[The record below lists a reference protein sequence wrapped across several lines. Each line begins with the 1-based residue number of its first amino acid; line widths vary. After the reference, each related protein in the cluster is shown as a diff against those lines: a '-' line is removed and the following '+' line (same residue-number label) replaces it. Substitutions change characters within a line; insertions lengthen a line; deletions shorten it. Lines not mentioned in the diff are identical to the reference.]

1 MANFP
6 VYPTPFTSVVQARGA
21 AAVNSIS
28 GPLAASCAVAGIG
41 LGALLTG
48 RAGIALAAIGL
59 VGAVLILLSVRLCSS
74 WERAI
79 VLRAGRI
86 RGVCGPGIFLTVPFL
101 DQIASVVD
109 QRIRTTPVATHETL
123 TRDTTPVDVEAVIFW
138 MVHDPLRA
146 ITELDD
152 FAGSVSM
159 VALTTL
165 REVVSSS
172 DLTVLLEDRSRIDD
186 ELREQI
192 ARKTAEWGVT
202 VQGVEIRD
210 VQLPAGLQ
218 DAMSRQAQA
227 EREKAARVTLA
238 SAERAVALEL
248 AEAAHTYEK
257 TPIALQILQI
267 NRIFEMNKDRG
278 TTILMPTTM
287 ADAMAGIAMGGVLG
301 SSLSSATSTGAQS
314 KNDPASSPDE
324 GMRAG

>member
-1 MANFP
+1 M
-6 VYPTPFTSVVQARGA
+6 
-21 AAVNSIS
+21 NSIS
-28 GPLAASCAVAGIG
+28 GPLAAVALLIGFGCGALDKAHFVVWLVLGVIAAVAI
-41 LGALLTG
+41 
-48 RAGIALAAIGL
+48 I
-59 VGAVLILLSVRLCSS
+59 LSVRLCAA

-79 VLRAGRI
+79 VLRAGRVK
-86 RGVCGPGIFLTVPFL
+86 GVYGPGIFLTVPFL
-101 DQIASVVD
+101 DQVANVVD
-109 QRIRTTPVATHETL
+109 QRIRTVPVATRETL
-123 TRDTTPVDVEAVIFW
+123 TRDTTPVDVDAVIFW

-172 DLTVLLEDRSRIDD
+172 YLSVLLEDRRRIDD

-192 ARKTAEWGVT
+192 ALKTQEWGVT

-210 VQLPAGLQ
+210 VQLPASLQ

-248 AEAAHTYEK
+248 AEAAKTYAS

-287 ADAMAGIAMGGVLG
+287 ADAMAGVAAINLTNT
-301 SSLSSATSTGAQS
+301 ATPTP
-314 KNDPASSPDE
+314 PAE
-324 GMRAG
+324 A

>member
-1 MANFP
+1 MPASFPSFP
-6 VYPTPFTSVVQARGA
+6 VYPRSPVSSRLLP
-21 AAVNSIS
+21 VNSIS
-28 GPLAASCAVAGIG
+28 GPLAALCVLLGIVASVVSR
-41 LGALLTG
+41 ALAPWG
-48 RAGIALAAIGL
+48 MIAALAAAL
-59 VGAVLILLSVRLCSS
+59 TVLLSVRLCSA
-74 WERAI
+74 WDRAI
-79 VLRAGRI
+79 VLRAGKI
-86 RGVCGPGIFLTVPFL
+86 KGVYGPGLFLTVPFL
-101 DQIASVVD
+101 DQVTQVVD
-109 QRIRTTPVATHETL
+109 QRIRTVPVNTRQTL
-123 TRDTTPVDVEAVIFW
+123 TRDTTPVDVDAVIFW

-146 ITELDD
+146 VTELDD

-172 DLTVLLEDRSRIDD
+172 DLSVLLEDRRRIDD

-192 ARKTAEWGVT
+192 ARKTVEWGVT

-210 VQLPAGLQ
+210 VQLPESLQ

-248 AEAAHTYEK
+248 SEAAKSYAQN
-257 TPIALQILQI
+257 PIALQILQI

-287 ADAMAGIAMGGVLG
+287 ADAMAGVMGASVATAMSV
-301 SSLSSATSTGAQS
+301 APET
-314 KNDPASSPDE
+314 PAAE
-324 GMRAG
+324 

>member
-1 MANFP
+1 MGSFP
-6 VYPTPFTSVVQARGA
+6 PIFPTASGAAVTKASRLFNSISAPLAGLCVLAGFGA
-21 AAVNSIS
+21 AALY
-28 GPLAASCAVAGIG
+28 PP
-41 LGALLTG
+41 
-48 RAGIALAAIGL
+48 GIALVV
-59 VGAVLILLSVRLCSS
+59 VGFVLAVIVLLTVRLCSA

-86 RGVCGPGIFLTVPFL
+86 RGLSGPGLFLTVPFL
-101 DQIASVVD
+101 DQISSIVD
-109 QRIRTTPVATHETL
+109 QRIRTVPVSTRQTL
-123 TRDTTPVDVEAVIFW
+123 TRDTTPVDVDAVIFW

-146 ITELDD
+146 VTELDD
-152 FAGSVSM
+152 FASSVSM

-172 DLTVLLEDRSRIDD
+172 DLSVLLEDRRRIDD

-210 VQLPAGLQ
+210 VQLPESLQ

-248 AEAAHTYEK
+248 AEASKSYAAN
-257 TPIALQILQI
+257 PIALQILQI

-287 ADAMAGIAMGGVLG
+287 ADSMAGMATAVSTAMAAAAPLPE
-301 SSLSSATSTGAQS
+301 AQRPQES
-314 KNDPASSPDE
+314 
-324 GMRAG
+324 